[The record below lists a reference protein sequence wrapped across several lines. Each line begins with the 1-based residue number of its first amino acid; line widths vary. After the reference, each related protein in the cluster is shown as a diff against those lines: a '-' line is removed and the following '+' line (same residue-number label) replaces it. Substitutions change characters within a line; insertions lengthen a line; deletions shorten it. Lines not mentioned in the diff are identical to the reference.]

1 MRSITPV
8 VPRLPIAA
16 SPTPGKPR
24 DTGAS
29 GDCEPRAASPTLLP
43 SRRNAD
49 RAVAK
54 GRLTPAP
61 TCANPTSVAATTS
74 SALQSMGWAIHRWDG
89 HEEEGV
95 VRDWRNQATFSRGK
109 KRGQK
114 SLLKNSLG
122 TASGAAGN
130 RIPAALS
137 APGIILSLIFP
148 AVAALGLTAP
158 TLGCLRSLALLRT
171 CSPSR
176 QSVPSRALCS
186 MAWQCSGSSNADLIK
201 NLHGAEYAFC

>member
-74 SALQSMGWAIHRWDG
+74 SALQSMGWAIHRWEG
-89 HEEEGV
+89 HEEEGLV
-95 VRDWRNQATFSRGK
+95 WLAQCQVALIRGK
-109 KRGQK
+109 KRPRRASSPVPSLGRRCRQ
-114 SLLKNSLG
+114 SHPRRIERPRHHSLADFSCRGRPGTDSTDTGLLKIPRPSPHLQPF
-122 TASGAAGN
+122 AAVC
-130 RIPAALS
+130 
-137 APGIILSLIFP
+137 
-148 AVAALGLTAP
+148 AVTGPLQHGMAVQWQLKR
-158 TLGCLRSLALLRT
+158 RSHKE
-171 CSPSR
+171 SSR
-176 QSVPSRALCS
+176 C
-186 MAWQCSGSSNADLIK
+186 
-201 NLHGAEYAFC
+201 

>member
-74 SALQSMGWAIHRWDG
+74 SALQSMGWAIHRWEG
-89 HEEEGV
+89 HEEEGLV
-95 VRDWRNQATFSRGK
+95 WLAQCQVALIRGK
-109 KRGQK
+109 KRPRR
-114 SLLKNSLG
+114 
-122 TASGAAGN
+122 ASSPVPSASEGAAGN

-176 QSVPSRALCS
+176 QSVPSRTLCS

>member
-74 SALQSMGWAIHRWDG
+74 SALQSMGWAIHRWEG
-89 HEEEGV
+89 HEEEGLV
-95 VRDWRNQATFSRGK
+95 WLAQCQVALIRGK
-109 KRGQK
+109 KRPRR
-114 SLLKNSLG
+114 
-122 TASGAAGN
+122 ASSPVPSASAGAAGN

-176 QSVPSRALCS
+176 QSVPSRTLCS